1 MALKKIRSLRSKISG
16 AGRGGIVI
24 ALFRKKDLEKNISEI
39 NRYINN
45 IFIAKPDLYGVK
57 SL

>member
-1 MALKKIRSLRSKISG
+1 
-16 AGRGGIVI
+16 VI

-39 NRYINN
+39 KRYINN